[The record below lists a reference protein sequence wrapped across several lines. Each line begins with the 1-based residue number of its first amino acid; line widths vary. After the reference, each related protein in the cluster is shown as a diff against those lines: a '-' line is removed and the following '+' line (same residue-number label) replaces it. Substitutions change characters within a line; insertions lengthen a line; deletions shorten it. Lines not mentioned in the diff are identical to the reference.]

1 LLGKISIVTDSSS
14 CIPKDRLNNNIIIVP
29 LDLIIEGKTYRD
41 GIDITNQ
48 EFYLLLPKLSTI
60 PHTSGAITGGY
71 LEAFKQAYSA
81 GKQILCFTEPAR
93 FSAMYNTALIAKNLL
108 LSEYPTAQ
116 VDIIECHATAAGLGL
131 VALFASRLSA
141 EGKELEEIKESTTR
155 MMQKVQLLAVLD
167 TLRYLEKSGRVPRI
181 SSLANALR
189 IKPIFSLDGGSA
201 QVVALSQSIDKGVQS
216 LVSSLSKKI
225 KVYNTLQIAVMHA
238 NNLPMAT
245 KLKQKLDAIFA
256 GADIYITEFTPVMGT
271 HTGPGLVGLSFYSD

>member
-1 LLGKISIVTDSSS
+1 
-14 CIPKDRLNNNIIIVP
+14 
-29 LDLIIEGKTYRD
+29 
-41 GIDITNQ
+41 
-48 EFYLLLPKLSTI
+48 
-60 PHTSGAITGGY
+60 
-71 LEAFKQAYSA
+71 
-81 GKQILCFTEPAR
+81 
-93 FSAMYNTALIAKNLL
+93 
-108 LSEYPTAQ
+108 
-116 VDIIECHATAAGLGL
+116 
-131 VALFASRLSA
+131 
-141 EGKELEEIKESTTR
+141 